1 MLGLKYLRRNA
12 ELLKFILIDVC
23 EKYELEI
30 GRKYKSSIF
39 LQKYIKYNVW
49 VGVNETEY
57 MSLILAF
64 GRQKRIGL

>member
-1 MLGLKYLRRNA
+1 MFEKS
-12 ELLKFILIDVC
+12 

-49 VGVNETEY
+49 VGLNETEC